1 MTKENW
7 ALFFH
12 LFGAFLLVAGV
23 AVAGYAFEAA
33 RRRSSPTE
41 IALLLGVARAAVPL
55 VGLGSLLVLV
65 FGLWLVHIESVG
77 FDAGWVQAAIALFV
91 VLMVLGGLGGRAPRR
106 ARELA
111 QAGEDT
117 SELRRALDDRAA
129 MAFNY
134 GSAVIALAIIV
145 LMVFKPG
152 G

>member
-23 AVAGYAFEAA
+23 TVAGFAFEAA
-33 RRRSSPTE
+33 RRRRSPAE

-65 FGLWLVHIESVG
+65 FGLWLVHIEGIG
-77 FDAGWVQAAIALFV
+77 FATGWVQAAIGLFV
-91 VLMVLGGLGGRAPRR
+91 VMMILGGLGGQAPRR
-106 ARELA
+106 ARQLA
-111 QAGEDT
+111 EAGEDT
-117 SELRRALDDRAA
+117 PELRRALDDRAA
-129 MAFNY
+129 IVFNY
-134 GSAVIALAIIV
+134 GSAVIALVIIV